1 MHTQD
6 KTTISK
12 QDAINI
18 VIHLAQ
24 KQISQ
29 EKDWQSYYPYMPLTK
44 DEEKELIKAEKAIRI
59 VKDLKPNKKRLN

>member
-29 EKDWQSYYPYMPLTK
+29 EKDWQSYYPYMPLTN
-44 DEEKELIKAEKAIRI
+44 EQQEQLNKAEQAIRI
-59 VKDLKPNKKRLN
+59 ISDLIE